1 MSAASKHTHLVWLVA
16 GLVLVGF
23 VLRAPL
29 SSVGPVLPG
38 ISEDLGLSSAEA
50 GLSGTIP
57 LVVFAVLAL
66 ATPFL
71 VSRFGPERTAGGA
84 VLILF
89 AAILVRSVG
98 GVPGFF
104 LGTTLV
110 GVGIAV
116 TNVVI
121 PGVVRERFPER
132 IPTLSS
138 MNVVVMNLGA
148 AVGSATALPL
158 AREGGLGWPGALA
171 LWAIPT
177 FIAVAVW
184 TLAAKAVLRDDRG
197 RQRVRTAPTGM
208 DRVIRR
214 VSTWQLG
221 VLFGSQSAG
230 IYTLLTW
237 LATIAR
243 SHGVDAATAGLMVGA
258 ISALGIIGALGV
270 GPLVQRGHLRE
281 SFLTA
286 TAFYTLG
293 LLLVGVSAPLAIVG
307 TVLCGLAQGA
317 CFSMVLTVISRQ
329 ADPADVPATSALV
342 QSVGYVVACIAPVV
356 AGALFDVSGTWWPAV
371 LLVAALMALSG
382 VMGFLLMR
390 RPPA

>member
-1 MSAASKHTHLVWLVA
+1 M
-16 GLVLVGF
+16 
-23 VLRAPL
+23 
-29 SSVGPVLPG
+29 
-38 ISEDLGLSSAEA
+38 
-50 GLSGTIP
+50 
-57 LVVFAVLAL
+57 
-66 ATPFL
+66 
-71 VSRFGPERTAGGA
+71 
-84 VLILF
+84 
-89 AAILVRSVG
+89 
-98 GVPGFF
+98 
-104 LGTTLV
+104 
-110 GVGIAV
+110 
-116 TNVVI
+116 
-121 PGVVRERFPER
+121 
-132 IPTLSS
+132 
-138 MNVVVMNLGA
+138 
-148 AVGSATALPL
+148 
-158 AREGGLGWPGALA
+158 
-171 LWAIPT
+171 
-177 FIAVAVW
+177 
-184 TLAAKAVLRDDRG
+184 
-197 RQRVRTAPTGM
+197 
-208 DRVIRR
+208 
-214 VSTWQLG
+214 
-221 VLFGSQSAG
+221 
-230 IYTLLTW
+230 
-237 LATIAR
+237 
-243 SHGVDAATAGLMVGA
+243 DAATAGLMVGA